1 MSLVMTPTVCHYCRA
16 PGAGHYT
23 VHALYGILACD
34 AHKTDA
40 KRDIDAHLHQENM
53 VRIADARA
61 AAPAFFAGLPPTF
74 AVKRSSGAM
83 DDGWTLPNEDH
94 DPVYVRQRG
103 DGVWLLTVEKKSEQ
117 IAKGVP
123 FTDFF
128 IFPEITADAVAI
140 LITALERGFYK
151 AAADEHE
158 ALKAKG
164 ARFGPTFNEHPGIQ
178 HAYVSK
184 NGGEPMAC
192 RLFVPS

>member
-1 MSLVMTPTVCHYCRA
+1 MTPTSCHYCGA
-16 PGAGHYT
+16 PGGGHYT
-23 VHALYGILACD
+23 IHALYGILACD
-34 AHKTDA
+34 AHKADA
-40 KRDIDAHLHQENM
+40 QRDIDAHLHDANM

-74 AVKRSSGAM
+74 AVKRSSGAI
-83 DDGWTLPNEDH
+83 DDGWALPNEEH
-94 DPVYVRQRG
+94 DRVYVKRRH
-103 DGVWLLTVEKKSEQ
+103 DGEWLLTVEKKSEE

-123 FTDFF
+123 FTDF
-128 IFPEITADAVAI
+128 IGLPGITADAVAT

-158 ALKAKG
+158 ALKAQG
-164 ARFGPTFNEHPGIQ
+164 AKFGPTFNEHRDIQ

-184 NGGEPMAC
+184 NGGEPVAC